1 MIQGLFCKRL
11 LLPLLFLTGCSS
23 SIPFSGRER
32 HDPTPPPDFEQLA
45 QVGTEPRVIDA
56 MPEDAKERAHEPGKM
71 KAELKFSGTPGLW
84 VPEGTVV
91 SDGRHSFRTLEEVLI
106 QKTGHSELV
115 ASESLNVVEDRLPKD
130 TLKTVVSR
138 VPKPYK
144 VAVTNPKPGVFVG
157 DEAEEAPHHRTSVY
171 VIFSGNP
178 GFIVRKGFAVS
189 DQRHIYRVNRDSAI
203 QPSGE
208 TRPVLAVASD
218 PGVWAVPPE
227 SVRFINTSTSKLFT
241 ITVTNP
247 SEGIPALASER

>member
-1 MIQGLFCKRL
+1 MRRL
-11 LLPLLFLTGCSS
+11 LGKCLLFLLVSLTGCSA

-32 HDPTPPPDFEQLA
+32 HDPNPPPDFEKTAEVTQA
-45 QVGTEPRVIDA
+45 PRPVDT
-56 MPEDAKERAHEPGKM
+56 PPSESNEGAHEPGKM
-71 KAELKFSGTPGLW
+71 RVELQFSGTPGLW

-91 SDGRHSFRTLEEVLI
+91 SDGRNTFHTLEEVLI
-106 QKTGHSELV
+106 QKTGQSDLV
-115 ASESLNVVEDRLPKD
+115 PAESVSVIQGRLPKD
-130 TLKTVVSR
+130 TLQKIVSR

-157 DEAEEAPHHRTSVY
+157 DEVEEAPHHRTSVY

-178 GFIVRKGFAVS
+178 GFVVQKGFAVS
-189 DQRHIYRVNRDSAI
+189 DQRHIYRVNRDSTI

-218 PGVWAVPPE
+218 PGVWKVAPE

-241 ITVTNP
+241 ITVINP